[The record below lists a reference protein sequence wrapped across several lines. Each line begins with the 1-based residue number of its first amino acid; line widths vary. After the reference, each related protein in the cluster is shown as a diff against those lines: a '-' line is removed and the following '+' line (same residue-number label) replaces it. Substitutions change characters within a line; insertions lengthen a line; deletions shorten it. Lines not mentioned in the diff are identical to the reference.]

1 MMTRM
6 RIFWSIYCILLGILL
21 LVKLLFRLDFN
32 GWAAALALLL
42 LQSGL
47 FLITGG
53 FGLAAHRHE
62 QGGGN
67 YLFFNGTIALDG
79 SEPAVNILFANATVE
94 LIPPLNRLTSITCL
108 FGSATIRVP
117 RGCSVRAVCE
127 TAFGSISTPAGA
139 LPGFGDRVFIVGDGL
154 QTQLEVRCLFGQVTL
169 LD

>member
-1 MMTRM
+1 MSRM
-6 RIFWSIYCILLGILL
+6 RIFWSVYCILLGLL
-21 LVKLLFRLDFN
+21 LMIKLLFRLDFN

-53 FGLAAHRHE
+53 FSLSAHRHE

-67 YLFFNGTIALDG
+67 YLFFNGSIALDG
-79 SEPAVNILFANATVE
+79 SEPDVNILFANATVD

-108 FGSATIRVP
+108 FGSTTIRVP
-117 RGCSVRAVCE
+117 QGCSVRAVCQ
-127 TAFGSISTPAGA
+127 TAFGAITTPSGA
-139 LPGFGDRVFIVGDGL
+139 LSGFGDLVFIVGDGL
-154 QTQLEVRCLFGQVTL
+154 QTQLEVRCVFGQVTL

>member
-1 MMTRM
+1 MSRM
-6 RIFWSIYCILLGILL
+6 RIFWSVYCILLGLL
-21 LVKLLFRLDFN
+21 LMIKLLFRLDFN

-53 FGLAAHRHE
+53 FGLSAHRHE

-67 YLFFNGTIALDG
+67 YLFFNGSIALDG
-79 SEPAVNILFANATVE
+79 SEPDVNILFANATVD

-108 FGSATIRVP
+108 FGSTTIRVP
-117 RGCSVRAVCE
+117 QGCSVRAVCQ
-127 TAFGSISTPAGA
+127 TAFGAITTPSGA
-139 LPGFGDRVFIVGDGL
+139 LSGFGDRVFIVGDGL
-154 QTQLEVRCLFGQVTL
+154 QTQLEVRCVFGQVTL